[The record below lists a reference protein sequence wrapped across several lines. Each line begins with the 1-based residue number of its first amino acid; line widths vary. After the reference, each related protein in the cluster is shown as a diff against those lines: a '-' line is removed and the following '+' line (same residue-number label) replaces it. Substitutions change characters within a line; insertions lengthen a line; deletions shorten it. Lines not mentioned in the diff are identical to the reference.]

1 MKKVLPYL
9 TLQKIIM
16 RIVHFSYHYLMDKR
30 PEDKAMQ
37 LTYSLGMVVAIV
49 LCILIFFRLLYL
61 FLS

>member
-1 MKKVLPYL
+1 MKRVLSYL

-37 LTYSLGMVVAIV
+37 LTYSLGMVIAIAMY
-49 LCILIFFRLLYL
+49 IDIF
-61 FLS
+61 